1 MPPDK
6 NQNINLLPSDLERK
20 RQIIKQVIAG
30 APKEY
35 TQAQNGQPKKVSFW
49 AKLFSAKPKKAKP
62 ANGGVNLPLKPKL
75 KPLVIE
81 EALLSSPAAPPPK
94 SNFLNATEFA
104 HKEAPKAR
112 STAAPRLKKSFFW
125 SKFFKPARNVSHPP
139 ANAVALR
146 AGNDADG
153 AKLKLKPEAIAESK
167 VPAKEIPFDAPKP
180 NFLTANNFKQSDV
193 PKDEPKSAPLP
204 PSAPK
209 AIEMTEVANGVNHA
223 EAGENFGVNLL
234 SAEYASAF
242 AKQNQ
247 NFFFLYSVGAATAL
261 VIIVYLGLHLY
272 QMQKAGQVARSQQA
286 NEELTTAINTFN
298 DLDKE
303 DQQLGKKVAA
313 VKDLLAAHISTRAF
327 LEKLESVIIPEV
339 TFKALA
345 ATQDG
350 GVTVSARAA
359 SYTALARQLTV
370 LQETVPWIKEVVMAS
385 AGAVSGNLGEDEG
398 VEFDMVL
405 RVDPVIFKANQAK

>member
-6 NQNINLLPSDLERK
+6 NQNINLLPSDLERQ
-20 RQIIKQVIAG
+20 RRIIKQVIAS

-35 TQAQNGQPKKVSFW
+35 TKPANGHKEAKKISFW
-49 AKLFSAKPKKAKP
+49 SKLFSAKPKMPAMQAKADHL
-62 ANGGVNLPLKPKL
+62 ALKPQL
-75 KPLVIE
+75 KPLVID
-81 EALLSSPAAPPPK
+81 EALLPPPPVPPRPLHASGAAPPKP
-94 SNFLNATEFA
+94 NFLSAAKFK
-104 HKEAPKAR
+104 HKIAPKAQGV
-112 STAAPRLKKSFFW
+112 AAVKPKKPSFW
-125 SKFFKPARNVSHPP
+125 SKFFKAKPKKNPLAPAAAKAP
-139 ANAVALR
+139 AT
-146 AGNDADG
+146 
-153 AKLKLKPEAIAESK
+153 
-167 VPAKEIPFDAPKP
+167 KEPFHEVKP
-180 NFLTANNFKQSDV
+180 NFAIEVK
-193 PKDEPKSAPLP
+193 APP
-204 PSAPK
+204 APVAAPK
-209 AIEMTEVANGVNHA
+209 IEKAEKPAPKKIEMTEAANGGNGNSG
-223 EAGENFGVNLL
+223 GEDFGVNLL

-242 AKQNQ
+242 VKQNQ
-247 NFFFLYSVGAATAL
+247 KSFFFYSAGAAAAL

-272 QMQKAGQVARSQQA
+272 QIQKAGQVAKSQQA

-303 DQQLGKKVAA
+303 DRQLGKKVSA

-359 SYTALARQLTV
+359 SYTALGRQLSV
-370 LQETVPWIKEVVMAS
+370 LQENVPWIKEVTMAS
-385 AGAVSGNLGEDEG
+385 AGAVTGNQGEDEG

-405 RVDPVIFKANQAK
+405 RVDPAIFKAEQAK